1 VTQRLYYDDSY
12 LAEFTAKVVAVE
24 GGRVYLDRTAFY
36 PTSGGQPHDLGRLGG
51 VEIVDVVDEEPRI
64 AHVLSAPSTLAPGT
78 EVAGRV
84 DWIRRFDFMQQHTG
98 QHLLS
103 AVFEELFGHKT
114 VSVHFGDAYS
124 TLDLDTE
131 SLSAEGALRAERRA
145 NDIVLENRSVT
156 LAFEDAAHASGLR
169 KAVER
174 TGTIR
179 TITIRDI
186 DKSACG
192 GTHVRSTGEIG
203 PVIVRRIEKYK
214 KLSRVEFRCGRRAL
228 ARARADFEALS
239 GMAATMT
246 AAIDELP
253 ALVAKQAA
261 NLHSADSE
269 RRKLSDELAR
279 YRARERYDATV
290 PGIDGVRRIAER
302 AATLDELRELAP
314 AIALLPKAVFV
325 GAAASPYA
333 VVLAASEDSGLNAGA
348 TLKAALAAH
357 GGRGGGS
364 PRVAQGTVGDA
375 AALEAIVA
383 ALLGTTQQNH
393 G

>member
-1 VTQRLYYDDSY
+1 MTQRLYYNDSY

-24 GGRVYLDRTAFY
+24 GERVYLDRTAFY
-36 PTSGGQPHDLGRLGG
+36 PTSGGQPHDLGELSGAK
-51 VEIVDVVDEEPRI
+51 VVNVVDEEHRI
-64 AHVLSAPSTLAPGT
+64 AHLLNAPSALTPGA
-78 EVAGRV
+78 EVACRIEWV
-84 DWIRRFDFMQQHTG
+84 RRFDFMQQHTG

-103 AVFEELFGHKT
+103 AIFEELFGHKT

-131 SLSAEGALRAERRA
+131 SLSSEGVDRTERRA
-145 NDIVLENRSVT
+145 NDIVLENRPVT
-156 LAFEDAAHASGLR
+156 LEFEDSAQVSGLR

-179 TITIRDI
+179 TVIIRDI

-203 PVIVRRIEKYK
+203 PVVIRRVEKHK
-214 KLSRVEFRCGRRAL
+214 KLSRIEFLCGRRAL
-228 ARARADFEALS
+228 ARARADFDALS

-253 ALVAKQAA
+253 ALIVKQAA
-261 NLHSADSE
+261 NLHAAESE
-269 RRKLSDELAR
+269 RRKLADELAR

-290 PGIDGVRRIAER
+290 PEADGVRRIVER
-302 AATLDELRELAP
+302 AATLDELRVLAQ
-314 AIALLPKAVFV
+314 AIAMLPKAVFV
-325 GAAASPYA
+325 GATASPYA
-333 VVLAASEDSGLNAGA
+333 VVLAASEDSGVNAGT

-375 AALEAIVA
+375 ALLEAIVA
-383 ALLGTTQQNH
+383 ALLKR
-393 G
+393 